1 MARRNNKPSS
11 YSDYTLED
19 LRAILGLDN
28 TRKSLNLLQQNVPP
42 SDFLITTIKRNQV
55 LPINTEK
62 ARSELL
68 ITPILVE
75 WISNNPHKL
84 QYLSGNTFDVE
95 PEKALKGRCDFLFT
109 KHFSLDIVA
118 PVVAIFEAKDDNV
131 DNWYGQCG
139 AEMYAARL
147 FNQRKNEPY
156 NIIYGAVTDGYEWV
170 FLRLEEDSLFLDID
184 RYYLRNLSELLGAL
198 QTVMDFYDK

>member
-75 WISNNPHKL
+75 WISNNPQKL

-156 NIIYGAVTDGYEWV
+156 NIIYGAVTHGYEWV

-198 QTVMDFYDK
+198 QTVMDFYDN